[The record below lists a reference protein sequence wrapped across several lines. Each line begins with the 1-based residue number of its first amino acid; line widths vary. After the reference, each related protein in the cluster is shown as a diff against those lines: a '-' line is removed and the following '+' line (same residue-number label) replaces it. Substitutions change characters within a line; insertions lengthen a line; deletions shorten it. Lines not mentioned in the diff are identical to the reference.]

1 MDEKLN
7 LIEYKSFIGEL
18 NAKIAPVKADS
29 TYQLILK
36 GKETWVA
43 PMQFLIILT
52 YGNLFSKDNE
62 KF

>member
-1 MDEKLN
+1 MLKLP
-7 LIEYKSFIGEL
+7 LL
-18 NAKIAPVKADS
+18 KADS

-43 PMQFLIILT
+43 PMQFLTILT
-52 YGNLFSKDNE
+52 NGILFSKDNE